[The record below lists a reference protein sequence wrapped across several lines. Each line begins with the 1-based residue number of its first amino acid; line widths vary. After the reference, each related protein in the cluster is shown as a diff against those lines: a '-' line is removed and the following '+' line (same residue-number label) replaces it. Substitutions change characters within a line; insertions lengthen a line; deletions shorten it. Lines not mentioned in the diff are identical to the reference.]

1 MKPDVSVVMCARNA
15 EKYIGNCI
23 SSLLD
28 QTFENFEIVI
38 IDDMSSDNTANI
50 IRKFDDRRIRYF
62 RNKEWLKIAKS
73 RNRGLKYA
81 NGRYVFL
88 TDADCTVSRKW
99 IEEGIKYLEDENC
112 VGVEGKI
119 YYVSKDYEPT
129 FSDHAL
135 ENRSG
140 GQFMTAS
147 AAYRKDVIM
156 TVGGFDERLDYLDDR
171 EIALRIMRHG
181 KIRFNPKMIAY
192 HPRVTMTPSKF
203 IKSAA
208 ATKNRVILFK
218 RFGERKFMLWRI
230 MYPSNLAK
238 ALFPPLTFAILFFKR
253 FKTADDFRLLPYT
266 YVYVILE
273 RLQLWK
279 TSAMERV
286 FLI

>member
-1 MKPDVSVVMCARNA
+1 MKPDVSVVICARNA
-15 EKYIGNCI
+15 EEYIGNCI

-28 QTFENFEIVI
+28 QTFENFEIVTV
-38 IDDMSSDNTANI
+38 DDMSSDNTANI
-50 IRKFDDRRIRYF
+50 IKKFNDKRIRYF

-88 TDADCTVSRKW
+88 TDADCTISRNW
-99 IEEGIKYLEDENC
+99 IEEGIKYLEDKNC

-129 FSDHAL
+129 FSDHAI

-140 GQFMTAS
+140 GQYMS
-147 AAYRKDVIM
+147 GNMAYRKDVVM
-156 TVGGFDERLDYLDDR
+156 TVGGLDERLDYLHDR
-171 EIALRIMRHG
+171 DIALRIMRYG
-181 KIRFNPKMIAY
+181 VIRFNPNMIVY
-192 HPRVTMTPSKF
+192 HPRVIMTSTKF

-208 ATKNRVILFK
+208 DTKNRVILFK
-218 RFGERKFMLWRI
+218 RFGERKAMLWRI
-230 MYPSNLAK
+230 VEPFNLAK
-238 ALFPPLTFAILFFKR
+238 AVFPPLILASLFFNR
-253 FKTADDFRLLPYT
+253 FRTKNDFGLLPYI
-266 YVYVILE
+266 YVHAILE

-279 TSAMERV
+279 TCATERV

>member
-1 MKPDVSVVMCARNA
+1 MKTDVSVVMCARNA
-15 EKYIGNCI
+15 EKYIENCI

-38 IDDMSSDNTANI
+38 VDDMSSDNTANI
-50 IRKFDDRRIRYF
+50 IRKFDDKRIRYF

-73 RNRGLKYA
+73 RNRGVKYA
-81 NGRYVFL
+81 NGRYVFF

-99 IEEGIKYLEDENC
+99 IEEGIKYLEDKNC

-147 AAYRKDVIM
+147 AAYRKDVVM
-156 TVGGFDERLDYLDDR
+156 NVGGFDERLDYLDDR

-181 KIRFNPKMIAY
+181 KICFNPNMIAY
-192 HPRVTMTPSKF
+192 HPRVIMTPAKF

-208 ATKNRVILFK
+208 QTKNRVILFK

-230 MYPSNLAK
+230 VEPLNLAK
-238 ALFPPLTFAILFFKR
+238 AVFPPLILTSLFFNR
-253 FKTADDFRLLPYT
+253 YKTREDFRLLPYT

-273 RLQLWK
+273 RLHLWK

>member
-1 MKPDVSVVMCARNA
+1 MKTDVSVVMCARNA
-15 EKYIGNCI
+15 EKYIENCI

-38 IDDMSSDNTANI
+38 VDDMSSDNTANI
-50 IRKFDDRRIRYF
+50 IRKFDDKRIRYF

-73 RNRGLKYA
+73 RNKGVKYA
-81 NGRYVFL
+81 NGRYVFF

-99 IEEGIKYLEDENC
+99 IEEGIKYLEDKNC

-147 AAYRKDVIM
+147 AAYRKDVVM
-156 TVGGFDERLDYLDDR
+156 NVGGFDERLDYLDDR

-181 KIRFNPKMIAY
+181 KICFNPNMIAY
-192 HPRVTMTPSKF
+192 HPRVIMTPAKF

-208 ATKNRVILFK
+208 QTKNRVILFK

-230 MYPSNLAK
+230 VEPLNLAK
-238 ALFPPLTFAILFFKR
+238 AVFPPLILTSLFFNR
-253 FKTADDFRLLPYT
+253 YKTREDFRLLPYT

-273 RLQLWK
+273 RLHLWK